1 MKKSI
6 LIILGALILMI
17 AVGGFIFIKCHNDK
31 EGEDDLSSAD
41 KDIIVVT
48 EAYPTTFVIYGDD
61 IEFDEKI
68 NRKIISEIT
77 EESLY
82 NSDGYTYLIVNDLD
96 NKAHLTKEDIHV
108 IDKFLDNEHNNF
120 VYLGTESLE
129 RMLSEGLFG
138 ENENVYEPDD
148 LAVGVYHEA
157 GNRIVTAGM
166 YKKGAEY
173 NLAEILLHMHSYALK
188 M

>member
-61 IEFDEKI
+61 IEFDEKSI
-68 NRKIISEIT
+68 ERSYRKLPRRVFTI
-77 EESLY
+77 
-82 NSDGYTYLIVNDLD
+82 
-96 NKAHLTKEDIHV
+96 LTAIH
-108 IDKFLDNEHNNF
+108 I
-120 VYLGTESLE
+120 
-129 RMLSEGLFG
+129 
-138 ENENVYEPDD
+138 
-148 LAVGVYHEA
+148 
-157 GNRIVTAGM
+157 
-166 YKKGAEY
+166 
-173 NLAEILLHMHSYALK
+173 
-188 M
+188 

>member
-108 IDKFLDNEHNNF
+108 IDKFLDNERYASGLALVSDNN
-120 VYLGTESLE
+120 
-129 RMLSEGLFG
+129 
-138 ENENVYEPDD
+138 
-148 LAVGVYHEA
+148 GVDFLPVKA
-157 GNRIVTAGM
+157 
-166 YKKGAEY
+166 
-173 NLAEILLHMHSYALK
+173 
-188 M
+188 